1 MEHHWALGEV
11 NKWKYAVEIIQLR
24 VRPEGDG
31 QERVETRGVSW
42 DRRDPF
48 LEAKRGESLSQGQR
62 RDNAAGTRDEQKI
75 KHSESSSGDYVHL
88 SAAGRDPLLSFLNVI
103 NDRRP
108 CLAAEGVP
116 SQNGRRGRRLWRL
129 SRARCTFFFVQ
140 GGSNIINVRRTCRY
154 NHPATFGCR
163 RGGRPKGGV

>member
-11 NKWKYAVEIIQLR
+11 NKWKYAVEIVQLR

-75 KHSESSSGDYVHL
+75 KNSESSSGDYVHL
-88 SAAGRDPLLSFLNVI
+88 SAAVGTLSLV
-103 NDRRP
+103 
-108 CLAAEGVP
+108 
-116 SQNGRRGRRLWRL
+116 S
-129 SRARCTFFFVQ
+129 
-140 GGSNIINVRRTCRY
+140 
-154 NHPATFGCR
+154 
-163 RGGRPKGGV
+163 